1 MKVQRREKHA
11 FTIKLL
17 VFRRSKDL
25 GVNVKTLYIPHVLL
39 VKALTNHMHFKT
51 CRGALWH

>member
-1 MKVQRREKHA
+1 MFLKVQRREKHA

-51 CRGALWH
+51 CRGAL

>member
-11 FTIKLL
+11 FTIELL
-17 VFRRSKDL
+17 VFRSKDL

-51 CRGALWH
+51 CRGAL